1 MTNTRAAARAALDL
15 ALRDGVPSRNWLERN
30 AAGPQEAGELGVP
43 LLILRDGE
51 AEPDDEP
58 TLGVRSF
65 PWADTLTVEIHALTE
80 TAMEAVELVDTIIAE
95 LEAALADRQ
104 LGGAVDFLEVGQ
116 PQPVIADEIGVP
128 PLLAATVP
136 ITLYYTS
143 DRASG

>member
-1 MTNTRAAARAALDL
+1 MKSIVRIAAVAVAAAACCDLGAA
-15 ALRDGVPSRNWLERN
+15 
-30 AAGPQEAGELGVP
+30 
-43 LLILRDGE
+43 
-51 AEPDDEP
+51 
-58 TLGVRSF
+58 
-65 PWADTLTVEIHALTE
+65 WADTLTVEIHALTE